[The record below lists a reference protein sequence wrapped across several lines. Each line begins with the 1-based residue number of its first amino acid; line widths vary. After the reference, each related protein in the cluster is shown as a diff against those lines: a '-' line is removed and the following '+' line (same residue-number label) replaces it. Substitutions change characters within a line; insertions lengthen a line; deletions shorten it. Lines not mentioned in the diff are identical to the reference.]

1 MGAEAAIA
9 VGRTKLRLTVDDFD
23 VLDRAGAFDGL
34 GRVELIEGEIFVV
47 SPLYKPH
54 AAAHLEL
61 AAEFRDAVRRS
72 GLPIQ
77 AFAPVST
84 RLDRYN
90 APEPDVI
97 IAAITADPYVSRES
111 ALLAVEI
118 SSTSLLFDLGKKA
131 TLYAEG
137 GVPEYWIVDV
147 AGARVICLTEPVDGA
162 YRQRREYLFGERIT
176 ASTLRDLWI
185 DTTGLRGG

>member
-1 MGAEAAIA
+1 MGAETTIA
-9 VGRTKLRLTVDDFD
+9 GEPTKLRLTVDDFD
-23 VLDRAGAFDGL
+23 TLDRAGAFDGL
-34 GRVELIEGEIFVV
+34 GRVELIEGEIYVV

-72 GLPIQ
+72 GLAVE

-90 APEPDVI
+90 APEPDI
-97 IAAITADPYVSRES
+97 IVAAITADPFVSRES

-118 SSTSLLFDLGKKA
+118 ASTSLSFDLGKKA
-131 TLYAEG
+131 TLYARS

-162 YRQRREYLFGERIT
+162 YRQRCEHPFGERI
-176 ASTLRDLWI
+176 ASSLLPGFDI
-185 DTTGLRGG
+185 DTAGLRGG

>member
-1 MGAEAAIA
+1 M
-9 VGRTKLRLTVDDFD
+9 DDFD

-34 GRVELIEGEIFVV
+34 GRVELIEGEIYVV

-72 GLPIQ
+72 GLTVQ

-84 RLDRYN
+84 RLDQYN
-90 APEPDVI
+90 APEPDII
-97 IAAITADPYVSRES
+97 IAAVTGDPFVTRES

-118 SSTSLLFDLGKKA
+118 SSSSLSFDLDKKA
-131 TLYAEG
+131 ILYAKAD
-137 GVPEYWIVDV
+137 VPEYWIVDV
-147 AGARVICLTEPVDGA
+147 AGARVICLSEPRDGN
-162 YRQRREYLFGERIT
+162 YRRQQEHTFGERIA
-176 ASTLRDLWI
+176 ASTLNGLWI
-185 DTTGLRGG
+185 DTAGLRGG

>member
-1 MGAEAAIA
+1 MGVEAAIA
-9 VGRTKLRLTVDDFD
+9 DDRTKLRLTVDDFD
-23 VLDRAGAFDGL
+23 TLDRAGAFDGL
-34 GRVELIEGEIFVV
+34 GRVELIEGEIYVV

-72 GLPIQ
+72 GLAVQ

-84 RLDRYN
+84 RLNRYN
-90 APEPDVI
+90 APEPDLI
-97 IAAITADPYVSRES
+97 IAAITADPYVSREA

-118 SSTSLLFDLGKKA
+118 SSTSLSFDLGKKA
-131 TLYAEG
+131 ALYAEG

-147 AGARVICLTEPVDGA
+147 TGARVICLTEPVDGA
-162 YRQRREYLFGERIT
+162 YRQRREHPFGGRI
-176 ASTLRDLWI
+176 AAVTLRDVWI
-185 DTTGLRGG
+185 DTAGLRGG